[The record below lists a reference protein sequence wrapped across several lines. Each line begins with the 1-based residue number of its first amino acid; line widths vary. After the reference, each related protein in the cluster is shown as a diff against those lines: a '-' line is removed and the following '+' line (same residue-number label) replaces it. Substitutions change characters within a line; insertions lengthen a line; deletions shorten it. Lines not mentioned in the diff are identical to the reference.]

1 MFKNCGK
8 LTVASQLGRKGGLV
22 ARRAGHQPKI
32 RFCPRAG
39 EPVSVGGTRWR
50 AHVHVCVETHRRGG
64 LTGREA
70 QLDHR
75 GSFLVMDSEDLDQDS
90 RPQGPAQEACLRCV
104 SAEGGKQS
112 RLMAPFT
119 SIKCQ
124 RQNQQLLS
132 LRGWGQWE
140 KGEGLIWNILNS
152 RCSKWM
158 CVNVTSV
165 ALAPGS
171 MIGRERWAWWL

>member
-1 MFKNCGK
+1 M
-8 LTVASQLGRKGGLV
+8 
-22 ARRAGHQPKI
+22 
-32 RFCPRAG
+32 
-39 EPVSVGGTRWR
+39 
-50 AHVHVCVETHRRGG
+50 
-64 LTGREA
+64 

-90 RPQGPAQEACLRCV
+90 RPQGPAQEACLRCA

-124 RQNQQLLS
+124 RQNQELLS

-140 KGEGLIWNILNS
+140 KGESLIWNILNS
-152 RCSKWM
+152 RCSKCM